1 MLVKSSASISPVAT
15 LLTGKD
21 LTPLPFESFA
31 SVITRISWRNL
42 LSPKAIQRLIIGKQI
57 GTNSDSFLLPK
68 WMSSNKLVT
77 QFGWH
82 APLSDELKVL
92 HQFRGLTHIFFSRQ
106 LKICPVCFGG
116 GYHSY
121 WHQLEK
127 LSVCPIHRCL
137 LTSRCVSCNACFG
150 NCSYRLNDAVISLRY
165 KCSSCGRDIAGVAVS
180 IESHLDLRCELGES
194 GQAFIKLAQWAANS
208 ESMLTCLR
216 KIEEDYCYGSDRLSV
231 WCRPRRFMEGLLIK
245 GGYKVNDLV
254 PMAFGEISALSWKI
268 KMRFSERYSRLS
280 PRNVNTSRRRRAL
293 VVYTATLRML
303 QVWIT
308 ESLGRNNPLLDL
320 DPIEEMCDTIAV
332 GQWPSSFL
340 AYHMMRAMFESSI
353 CRQSILARLSVTAF
367 KFDYRLSDCLYTYQ
381 GREPLL
387 AWRAVFLGIFASL
400 YWTIERSRKNGKLRV
415 RSIRFPI
422 ESTVAKV
429 LFVDATHHMCG
440 VVFFPTIPGLPLAP
454 YKRGTRLGVDPVH
467 LPCEAPEK
475 YPDEFRWPTV

>member
-165 KCSSCGRDIAGVAVS
+165 KCSSCGRDIAVWTRGIMYPCVAGRSSRPDTFCVHCS
-180 IESHLDLRCELGES
+180 NPTLHWQLDDPGT
-194 GQAFIKLAQWAANS
+194 AQ
-208 ESMLTCLR
+208 
-216 KIEEDYCYGSDRLSV
+216 
-231 WCRPRRFMEGLLIK
+231 P
-245 GGYKVNDLV
+245 
-254 PMAFGEISALSWKI
+254 
-268 KMRFSERYSRLS
+268 S
-280 PRNVNTSRRRRAL
+280 P
-293 VVYTATLRML
+293 YY
-303 QVWIT
+303 
-308 ESLGRNNPLLDL
+308 PP
-320 DPIEEMCDTIAV
+320 DP
-332 GQWPSSFL
+332 
-340 AYHMMRAMFESSI
+340 
-353 CRQSILARLSVTAF
+353 
-367 KFDYRLSDCLYTYQ
+367 
-381 GREPLL
+381 
-387 AWRAVFLGIFASL
+387 
-400 YWTIERSRKNGKLRV
+400 
-415 RSIRFPI
+415 
-422 ESTVAKV
+422 
-429 LFVDATHHMCG
+429 
-440 VVFFPTIPGLPLAP
+440 
-454 YKRGTRLGVDPVH
+454 
-467 LPCEAPEK
+467 
-475 YPDEFRWPTV
+475 